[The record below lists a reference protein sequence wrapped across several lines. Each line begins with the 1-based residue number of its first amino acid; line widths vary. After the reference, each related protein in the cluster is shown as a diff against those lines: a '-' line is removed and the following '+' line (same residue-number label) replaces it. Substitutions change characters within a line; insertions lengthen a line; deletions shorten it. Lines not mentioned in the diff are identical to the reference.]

1 MLETLMKKL
10 LNRETITYLI
20 AGVLTTILNIVVFK
34 GCNLIGIQYLI
45 SNVIAWVVA
54 VIFAFVVNKTLVFA
68 SRSWAGATVF
78 RELWQFVSARLL
90 SGVLETA
97 ALVLFVQ
104 VLGFDSDAVKI
115 IAGILVILAN
125 YALSKWVIFRK
136 KPLG

>member
-1 MLETLMKKL
+1 MKQRLGRCGGLLSYGFWGAATTLVNYAVYFSCEKL
-10 LNRETITYLI
+10 LHWNI
-20 AGVLTTILNIVVFK
+20 LT
-34 GCNLIGIQYLI
+34 
-45 SNVIAWVVA
+45 SNVLAWAVSVA
-54 VIFAFVVNKTLVFA
+54 FAFVVNKTLVFA

>member
-1 MLETLMKKL
+1 MKQRLGRYGELLSYGFWGAATTLVNYAVYFSCEKL
-10 LNRETITYLI
+10 LHWNI
-20 AGVLTTILNIVVFK
+20 LT
-34 GCNLIGIQYLI
+34 
-45 SNVIAWVVA
+45 SNVLAWAVSVA
-54 VIFAFVVNKTLVFA
+54 FAFVVNKTLVFA